1 MSNPETPDRTPRRAL
16 PQREITAIHTSIH
29 TASSGRPGPGPASD
43 DAGSTE
49 DTGGTGG
56 RGWRGLLRARI
67 AVPTALAGTVLLVG
81 LLAFSPN
88 AAQASSTTTTQAIT
102 GISVPTTTLPTL
114 NDTTPT
120 TTPIG
125 TPSSEQSVSSAIKY
139 ETTSASGLFYI
150 QLPKAFIAPG
160 QALFAANCSSC
171 HGSQALGSVRAPNLQ
186 GLGAGTVDF
195 WVSTG
200 RMPLANSSVQATRK
214 PPRFNRIQTLEIAA
228 WVQSLTPGE
237 GVQIPV
243 VNTNKAD
250 LEAGNTLF
258 TLNCA
263 ACHTITGAGD
273 ALADGA
279 YAPSLHLATTTQI
292 VEAIR
297 SGPGNMPHFS
307 AGNITN
313 TEARDIA
320 SYVHGVIQHPSNP
333 GGVGLGGIGPVGEGF
348 VGLLIGVGVL
358 MLVCFWIGER
368 T

>member
-1 MSNPETPDRTPRRAL
+1 MRPRLRNV
-16 PQREITAIHTSIH
+16 
-29 TASSGRPGPGPASD
+29 
-43 DAGSTE
+43 
-49 DTGGTGG
+49 
-56 RGWRGLLRARI
+56 LRARVVAPAALVGVV
-67 AVPTALAGTVLLVG
+67 AVVG
-81 LLAFSPN
+81 LLTFSPGS
-88 AAQASSTTTTQAIT
+88 ATA
-102 GISVPTTTLPTL
+102 
-114 NDTTPT
+114 DTTPT
-120 TTPIG
+120 SPTPI
-125 TPSSEQSVSSAIKY
+125 SAPTTALPKLSTTATTLAPVNNSPVTASGVVKY
-139 ETTSASGLFYI
+139 NSAANQTGLFYVS
-150 QLPKAFIAPG
+150 LPKAFEAPG
-160 QALFAANCSSC
+160 EALFSANCSSC
-171 HGSQALGSVRAPNLQ
+171 HGPEALGSSRAPNLQ

-214 PPRFNRIQTLEIAA
+214 PPRFNRLQTLEIAA

-237 GVQIPV
+237 GVQVPV
-243 VNTNKAD
+243 VITKGAD

>member
-1 MSNPETPDRTPRRAL
+1 MGPR
-16 PQREITAIHTSIH
+16 ISHV
-29 TASSGRPGPGPASD
+29 
-43 DAGSTE
+43 
-49 DTGGTGG
+49 
-56 RGWRGLLRARI
+56 LRARVV
-67 AVPTALAGTVLLVG
+67 APAALVGVVAIVG
-81 LLAFSPN
+81 LLAFTP
-88 AAQASSTTTTQAIT
+88 AAAPAGSTSTTTPAVTP
-102 GISVPTTTLPTL
+102 ISATPTTTLPAL
-114 NDTTPT
+114 STTAT
-120 TTPIG
+120 TAAPANTSPVTASG
-125 TPSSEQSVSSAIKY
+125 ALKYAAPSNQ
-139 ETTSASGLFYI
+139 TGLFYVS
-150 QLPKAFIAPG
+150 LPKAFEAPG
-160 QALFAANCSSC
+160 EALFSANCSSC
-171 HGSQALGSVRAPNLQ
+171 HGPEALGTTRAPNLQ

-214 PPRFNRIQTLEIAA
+214 PPRFNRLQTLEISA

-237 GVQIPV
+237 GLQVPV
-243 VNTNKAD
+243 VRTDHAD

-273 ALADGA
+273 ALAYGA
-279 YAPSLHLATTTQI
+279 YAPGLHLATPTQI

-307 AGNITN
+307 EGNITN

-348 VGLLIGVGVL
+348 VGLLVGVGVL
-358 MLVCFWIGER
+358 MLVCFWIGDR

>member
-1 MSNPETPDRTPRRAL
+1 MGPRIR
-16 PQREITAIHTSIH
+16 H
-29 TASSGRPGPGPASD
+29 
-43 DAGSTE
+43 
-49 DTGGTGG
+49 
-56 RGWRGLLRARI
+56 LLRSRATL
-67 AVPTALAGTVLLVG
+67 PLALVGSVGIVG
-81 LLAFSPN
+81 LLAFAPGAAPADVN
-88 AAQASSTTTTQAIT
+88 APATP
-102 GISVPTTTLPTL
+102 ISVPTTTLPKL
-114 NDTTPT
+114 T
-120 TTPIG
+120 TTVTTVAPIAHA
-125 TPSSEQSVSSAIKY
+125 TAVSPSGAIEY
-139 ETTSASGLFYI
+139 TAPSNQTGLFYVS
-150 QLPKAFIAPG
+150 LPKAFEAPG
-160 QALFAANCSSC
+160 QALFAANCSTC
-171 HGSQALGSVRAPNLQ
+171 HGGEALGTTRAPNLQ
-186 GLGAGTVDF
+186 GLGAGTIDF

-200 RMPLANSSVQATRK
+200 RMPLANSSIQATRK
-214 PPRFNRIQTLEIAA
+214 PSRFNRLQTLEISA

-237 GVQIPV
+237 GVQVPV
-243 VNTNKAD
+243 VNTNQAD

-313 TEARDIA
+313 TEARDLA
-320 SYVHGVIQHPSNP
+320 AYVSGVIEHPDNA

-348 VGLLIGVGVL
+348 VGLLVGVGVL